1 MFDKKVSDNAIA
13 IDGQLKDNQ
22 LKFSSYTKVIKDDGT
37 AGQIKDDST
46 NGKITVSGAKAI
58 TIITSIGTDYK
69 NDYPKYRTG
78 ETKEQLA
85 ALVKGYVS
93 GAEAKVKA
101 GGYETLK
108 EDHVNDYDHIFGR
121 LDLNIGQAV
130 SDKTTDK
137 LLEAYK
143 KGTASETEKRYLEL
157 MLFQYGRYLTMG
169 SSRETPVNL
178 SLIHISEPTRH

>member
-1 MFDKKVSDNAIA
+1 M
-13 IDGQLKDNQ
+13 
-22 LKFSSYTKVIKDDGT
+22 KFSSYTKVVKDDGT

-85 ALVKGYVS
+85 ALVKRDMYP

-137 LLEAYK
+137 LLEAY
-143 KGTASETEKRYLEL
+143 EKRNGFRNRKTLSGIDAL
-157 MLFQYGRYLTMG
+157 
-169 SSRETPVNL
+169 PVRTL
-178 SLIHISEPTRH
+178 SDDGIIERDSCERRRNEE

>member
-1 MFDKKVSDNAIA
+1 MRKRRKSNKPEADSYARTFDKKVSDNAIA
-13 IDGQLKDNQ
+13 IDGQLTDNQ

-37 AGQIKDDST
+37 AGQIKDDSK

-143 KGTASETEKRYLEL
+143 KERLPK
-157 MLFQYGRYLTMG
+157 QKN
-169 SSRETPVNL
+169 VIWN
-178 SLIHISEPTRH
+178 

>member
-1 MFDKKVSDNAIA
+1 M
-13 IDGQLKDNQ
+13 
-22 LKFSSYTKVIKDDGT
+22 KFSSYTKVIKDDGT
-37 AGQIKDDST
+37 AGQIKDDSK
-46 NGKITVSGAKAI
+46 NGKITVSGRESELRSLLPSERI
-58 TIITSIGTDYK
+58 NK

-143 KGTASETEKRYLEL
+143 KGTASETQKN
-157 MLFQYGRYLTMG
+157 
-169 SSRETPVNL
+169 VIWN
-178 SLIHISEPTRH
+178 

>member
-1 MFDKKVSDNAIA
+1 ME
-13 IDGQLKDNQ
+13 
-22 LKFSSYTKVIKDDGT
+22 

-130 SDKTTDK
+130 SDKTRISCWRHI
-137 LLEAYK
+137 K
-143 KGTASETEKRYLEL
+143 KERLPK
-157 MLFQYGRYLTMG
+157 QKN
-169 SSRETPVNL
+169 VIWN
-178 SLIHISEPTRH
+178 